1 MKKSILL
8 WLLAGSIT
16 VLLGGCERKQTAEEI
31 LKPSA
36 AEGVVSSQAEESTKE
51 TTETD
56 LAAASEEGEE
66 ETVSQETEASFS
78 FQDFRNLEFSFCS
91 GAGGWQTLLMIDD
104 DGSFSGEYYDGEL
117 GSIGD
122 DYPDGTMYLCDFY
135 GQFTE
140 PVRVN
145 DYTYSMKI
153 REINYEK
160 EVGTEEIRDGIRYCY
175 TDVYGL
181 DGAEEILIY
190 LPGAPLAEL
199 SEEFRSWI
207 GYYDLSNTQETEL
220 PFYALNNEA
229 QQYGFTSYDIAA
241 GILETIA
248 ATELSDAELTKS
260 IQEDP
265 LTQTEL
271 NEKTGVLY
279 GMWDSVLNQLW
290 SVLKQTQDAET
301 MEALLAEQ
309 RQWISEKEKAVADAG
324 AAYEGGS
331 MQEMVKN
338 QKAAE
343 RTKERVYELAKY
355 LK

>member
-1 MKKSILL
+1 MS
-8 WLLAGSIT
+8 
-16 VLLGGCERKQTAEEI
+16 
-31 LKPSA
+31 
-36 AEGVVSSQAEESTKE
+36 
-51 TTETD
+51 
-56 LAAASEEGEE
+56 
-66 ETVSQETEASFS
+66 
-78 FQDFRNLEFSFCS
+78 
-91 GAGGWQTLLMIDD
+91 
-104 DGSFSGEYYDGEL
+104 
-117 GSIGD
+117 
-122 DYPDGTMYLCDFY
+122 
-135 GQFTE
+135 
-140 PVRVN
+140 
-145 DYTYSMKI
+145 
-153 REINYEK
+153 
-160 EVGTEEIRDGIRYCY
+160 GIRKNRRR
-175 TDVYGL
+175 
-181 DGAEEILIY
+181 
-190 LPGAPLAEL
+190 
-199 SEEFRSWI
+199 FRSI
-207 GYYDLSNTQETEL
+207 FPEL